1 MLLVTVLSVL
11 SGGYYAFVVV
21 TPVYSSSAVV
31 ILEPRT
37 DQIAS
42 YQSLTGGI
50 IGDSPEVN
58 SEIEILRSRSL
69 MHLVVAKLD
78 LLNDTEFNRSLTPPT
93 KKVVLKS
100 QLKDRL
106 GWSTAPDNLSED
118 EFSRRATD
126 TVVTALLKK
135 VHVENLRQS
144 TVFRITAR
152 SRNAAKAARIADT
165 VVALYIENQINQK
178 SDVSQQ
184 ATAWL
189 EVRVGQ
195 LQTELEAAETKLS
208 QFSASSSLVSPESVQ
223 ASNRK
228 LKDVRERI
236 LSTESLRSQALQITE
251 QSDDLVLQELTSVE
265 LAGIDQQLVTLRAS
279 EANLSTQISK
289 QGQDL
294 ISMQQL
300 GRETQAV
307 RALYEHFL
315 SRLKEVS
322 AQQGIQKADSRV
334 LSPAVIPYKTFAPRK
349 SLILTMSAIFGITI
363 SAIAVLLCELSR
375 TTFRFA
381 TPLENYTNIPVLGQ
395 LPVVPARTKHGFIQ
409 HLAQAYSGPF
419 LTSIKALNTTLTL
432 GKLLQVPRVI
442 AITSNEPSSTTPLIS
457 IALAHDMAAHNMKVV
472 LIDTVTQNL
481 EFRSFFTHDP
491 KIGLASFLQ
500 GNCEA
505 KDCLFPSKQLG
516 CDVVFFANRI
526 SPSAD
531 LLRSK
536 AVEAFIKDM
545 KAHYDIVII
554 NCAAITV
561 APSAPI
567 VLQTADTVLVNVT
580 WDATTMTNIDA
591 GQRIMSNTGLKID
604 GLIMTG
610 LPPQFS

>member
-1 MLLVTVLSVL
+1 MEFSNLFYSIWRGKWHMLLVTVLSVL

-78 LLNDTEFNRSLTPPT
+78 LLNDTEFNRGLTPPT
-93 KKVVLKS
+93 KKVVFKS

-178 SDVSQQ
+178 NDVSQQ

-307 RALYEHFL
+307 RALYEHFC
-315 SRLKEVS
+315 R
-322 AQQGIQKADSRV
+322 A
-334 LSPAVIPYKTFAPRK
+334 
-349 SLILTMSAIFGITI
+349 
-363 SAIAVLLCELSR
+363 
-375 TTFRFA
+375 
-381 TPLENYTNIPVLGQ
+381 
-395 LPVVPARTKHGFIQ
+395 
-409 HLAQAYSGPF
+409 
-419 LTSIKALNTTLTL
+419 
-432 GKLLQVPRVI
+432 
-442 AITSNEPSSTTPLIS
+442 
-457 IALAHDMAAHNMKVV
+457 
-472 LIDTVTQNL
+472 
-481 EFRSFFTHDP
+481 
-491 KIGLASFLQ
+491 
-500 GNCEA
+500 
-505 KDCLFPSKQLG
+505 
-516 CDVVFFANRI
+516 
-526 SPSAD
+526 
-531 LLRSK
+531 
-536 AVEAFIKDM
+536 
-545 KAHYDIVII
+545 
-554 NCAAITV
+554 
-561 APSAPI
+561 
-567 VLQTADTVLVNVT
+567 
-580 WDATTMTNIDA
+580 
-591 GQRIMSNTGLKID
+591 
-604 GLIMTG
+604 
-610 LPPQFS
+610 

>member
-236 LSTESLRSQALQITE
+236 LSTEGLRSQTLQITE

-307 RALYEHFL
+307 RALYEHFFVAPERGVRPTRYSK
-315 SRLKEVS
+315 SRQSGAFTCSHSLQNFRA
-322 AQQGIQKADSRV
+322 AQIIDPNNVCYFRDYHQRHRCTALRTEPDN
-334 LSPAVIPYKTFAPRK
+334 LPLCHPPRK
-349 SLILTMSAIFGITI
+349 L
-363 SAIAVLLCELSR
+363 
-375 TTFRFA
+375 
-381 TPLENYTNIPVLGQ
+381 
-395 LPVVPARTKHGFIQ
+395 H
-409 HLAQAYSGPF
+409 
-419 LTSIKALNTTLTL
+419 
-432 GKLLQVPRVI
+432 
-442 AITSNEPSSTTPLIS
+442 
-457 IALAHDMAAHNMKVV
+457 
-472 LIDTVTQNL
+472 
-481 EFRSFFTHDP
+481 
-491 KIGLASFLQ
+491 
-500 GNCEA
+500 
-505 KDCLFPSKQLG
+505 
-516 CDVVFFANRI
+516 
-526 SPSAD
+526 
-531 LLRSK
+531 
-536 AVEAFIKDM
+536 
-545 KAHYDIVII
+545 
-554 NCAAITV
+554 
-561 APSAPI
+561 
-567 VLQTADTVLVNVT
+567 
-580 WDATTMTNIDA
+580 
-591 GQRIMSNTGLKID
+591 
-604 GLIMTG
+604 
-610 LPPQFS
+610 